1 MNKFKSYLIIVSNV
15 SLYVLCWDFTFKIKL
30 DLRLR
35 YGRGYNNV
43 KLLSEGG
50 GKLLVGS
57 VSG

>member
-50 GKLLVGS
+50 GKLLVE
-57 VSG
+57 

>member
-1 MNKFKSYLIIVSNV
+1 MCLFM
-15 SLYVLCWDFTFKIKL
+15 CWDFAFKIKL
-30 DLRLR
+30 DLR

-57 VSG
+57 GSG